1 MRHDGAVLLFY
12 VDECGGHTLTTTTG
26 PDGAPVLKDGA
37 SPYFVL
43 SGVGVRDSSR
53 RPIAEALFEL
63 KKKHFGS
70 AASDLPWGDTEI
82 KGRNL
87 FRASRSVAAG
97 KVLEHPAGYK
107 ALDTPGKVASFVSDV
122 GLLYDK
128 YRPLTFTVAV
138 DKSILLRSEPTKVIP
153 PLGAAYAYLHQ
164 RIALTLE
171 RLYAGESAI
180 LIADQQTQH
189 EAFFRSGQM
198 NEARDRLTNGLR
210 VKPNFDL
217 VVDKPLWVDTELS
230 SWDRELIQLADIVA
244 YTTSACMQEGKAP
257 SRDSYLWRQMRGT
270 LALHW
275 STGQVRGGG
284 FAVFPRQ
291 AAYPEL

>member
-1 MRHDGAVLLFY
+1 MLLFY
-12 VDECGGHTLTTTTG
+12 VDECGGHTLNATTNEEG
-26 PDGAPVLKDGA
+26 QPVLKEGA
-37 SPYFVL
+37 SPFFVL

-63 KKKHFGS
+63 KQRHFGS

-82 KGRNL
+82 KGRHL

-107 ALDTPGKVASFVSDV
+107 ALDTQAKVARFITDL

-128 YRPLTFTVAV
+128 YRPLTFTVAI
-138 DKSILLRSEPTKVIP
+138 DKTVLVRSNPEKVIP
-153 PLGAAYAYLHQ
+153 PLGAAYAYLQQ

-198 NEARDRLTNGLR
+198 NQARDRLSAPLP

-217 VVDKPLWVDTELS
+217 VVDKPLWVDTDLS
-230 SWDRELIQLADIVA
+230 SWDRELIQLADMVA
-244 YTTSACMQEGKAP
+244 YTTAACMQDGKAP
-257 SRDSYLWRQMRGT
+257 SRDCYLWPQMRRT
-270 LALHW
+270 LALNW
-275 STGQVRGGG
+275 STGRVRGGG
-284 FAVFPRQ
+284 FSVFPKQ
-291 AAYPEL
+291 GAYPDFEGQ